1 MFLGGVFLYL
11 QIQVWFGL
19 SGYFAQEA
27 IKNELTQKRDKLMI
41 LKNKNQVIGNQIQEL
56 KRTPESIES
65 YARSRLGMIR
75 KGELFFLVP
84 KKDA

>member
-19 SGYFAQEA
+19 SGYFAQEV